1 MTGCDTSL
9 PPGLLVLL
17 SGPSGSGKGNV
28 SRLLLDRMPRLVL
41 SVSATTRAPRENEA
55 EGVDYY
61 FKTEKEFLDIAKKGG
76 FLEYKRVFGMNYYGT
91 PRAFVDQQRA
101 QGRDVLLEIDV
112 TGALEV
118 KRKVPDAVSV
128 FVMPPSFA
136 ELERRLRGRGT
147 EDDETVAVR
156 MRTAYDEL
164 KSARLYDYFV
174 VNDDLEKAAGE
185 VRAIL
190 EASRLEVRRRLDVI
204 GAIMEGERQR

>member
-164 KSARLYDYFV
+164 KAR
-174 VNDDLEKAAGE
+174 
-185 VRAIL
+185 
-190 EASRLEVRRRLDVI
+190 ASTTI
-204 GAIMEGERQR
+204 SS

>member
-9 PPGLLVLL
+9 LPGLLVLL
-17 SGPSGSGKGNV
+17 SGPSGSGKGNI

-55 EGVDYY
+55 EGVDYF
-61 FKTEKEFLDIAKKGG
+61 FKNEKEFLDIAKKGG
-76 FLEYKRVFGMNYYGT
+76 FLEYKRVFGMNHYGT
-91 PRAFVDQQRA
+91 PRAFVEQQRA
-101 QGRDVLLEIDV
+101 QGKDVLLEIDV

-174 VNDDLEKAAGE
+174 VNDELEKAAGE